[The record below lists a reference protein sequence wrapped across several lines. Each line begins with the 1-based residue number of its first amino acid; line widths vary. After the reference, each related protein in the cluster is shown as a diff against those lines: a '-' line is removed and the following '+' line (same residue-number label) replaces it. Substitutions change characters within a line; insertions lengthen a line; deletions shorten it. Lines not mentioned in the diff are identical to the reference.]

1 MNDYVFNVINDDQT
15 AGRRA
20 QMDVFVDY
28 ERSLFFL

>member
-20 QMDVFVDY
+20 QMDVDY